1 MAWVEIVSEQ
11 FGIRFKKRDVILWG
25 GEQVDLDDLTAQQ
38 REYALARSLC
48 NSLNNSVNKGIARA
62 EPNGFPPEEEL
73 FKGPP
78 PRKST

>member
-11 FGIRFKKRDVILWG
+11 FGIRFKKRSVISWG
-25 GEQVDLDDLTAQQ
+25 GELVDLDDLTPQQ

-48 NSLNNSVNKGIARA
+48 NSLNSINKGIARA

-73 FKGPP
+73 FKEPP